1 MSLDG
6 QVLVIGVLAIA
17 LNLFVWAKAGG
28 LDRTED
34 ELHRKDVFRRDGGDR
49 LRLRAR
55 PAAAGPKG
63 LTCSASD
70 SKVDL

>member
-17 LNLFVWAKAGG
+17 LNLFIWARQA
-28 LDRTED
+28 DVIERED
-34 ELHRKDVFRRDGGDR
+34 EVHRKDAFRRDGGGR

-55 PAAAGPKG
+55 PALARPKG
-63 LTCSASD
+63 LI
-70 SKVDL
+70 